1 MIWMD
6 KYKVSVVV
14 PTFNTGDFLV
24 ETFESFR
31 CQTIGFENIEI
42 IFVDDA
48 SSDDYTLDLL
58 DEFDSCY
65 SNVSSVFLDVNSG
78 FPGTGRNVGL
88 DLAQGECVIFA
99 DHDDTYEEN
108 AFEVMYNE
116 IVSENVDMV
125 ICNFNQVFP
134 DRSVPFKSIFKNSG
148 KIKVNSFKEEPDL
161 LRIPAA
167 IWTRMFRREFLQKNN
182 INFIEGMLAE
192 DVHLA
197 INASFKASGII
208 YLNDF
213 YGYNYKIRDS
223 VEDKST
229 IHVRNRKYIE
239 AILDGYYE
247 IDRLLNDE
255 NKVSYGKKIFKSHLT
270 SWLYT
275 IVLSKLSNS
284 DKLILFRKSYNL
296 FDNFYMEDPFFKGK
310 YKKLVN
316 HIINREFEKA
326 VDESNYLENIQ
337 ENINYKTGKSRIKR
351 LLNKFKR

>member
-1 MIWMD
+1 MD

-24 ETFESFR
+24 ETFESFM
-31 CQTIGFENIEI
+31 CQTIGFENIEV

-48 SSDDYTLDLL
+48 SDDKYTINLL
-58 DEFDSCY
+58 KELDSCY

-88 DLAQGECVIFA
+88 DLAQA
-99 DHDDTYEEN
+99 
-108 AFEVMYNE
+108 
-116 IVSENVDMV
+116 DMV

-316 HIINREFEKA
+316 HIVNREFEKA

>member
-31 CQTIGFENIEI
+31 CQTIGFENIEV

-48 SSDDYTLDLL
+48 SDDKYTVNLL
-58 DEFDSCY
+58 KELDSCY

-116 IVSENVDMV
+116 IASENADMV

-197 INASFKASGII
+197 INASFKASGIV

-316 HIINREFEKA
+316 HIVNREFEKA